1 MYEDQT
7 YDIILERMMNRVS
20 DKIDKRPSSPV
31 YDLHSSTAI
40 EFQILY
46 IELEYLIK
54 NSYGDTAAREFL
66 ILLAKDRGLSPE
78 PATKAIL
85 QGEFTPTNI
94 DVTGKR
100 FNIGEIN
107 YVVTEQITPG
117 TYKVQCETEGVVGN
131 QYLGDM
137 IPMEYIDGLQ
147 TASLTSVLIPGEDE
161 EDTEVFRQ
169 RYFDSFNEQS
179 FGGNHADYM
188 AKVKGI
194 EGVGSCK
201 VKRVWNG
208 DIRPADMIV
217 STVVKNWYESI
228 ISTVP
233 AAVKPWLDAVYN
245 AAKDKKLTV
254 GGTVHVVIP
263 NKGIHAAYKK
273 LRLAVDTVP
282 EEMIYCLKIDCK
294 KFYPSID
301 HETLKQKFR
310 RKYKDPELLELIDEV
325 IDSISTCPATDENI
339 EFYRSCGNE
348 IKIVKVNGK
357 DFIEGVGIPIGNYFS
372 QYDGNFFLSG
382 FDHWIKE
389 VKRVKHYYRYMD
401 DICIFARTKEE
412 LHQLLAEINEYF
424 IQNLK
429 LRIKGNYQIFPS
441 FIRGIDFVGYRIFLN
456 STLLRKSTC
465 QEMKRKMTNIRKKVE
480 NGQEMNYSEWCS
492 INSYKGWLKHCD
504 SSHLSDKY
512 IVPIQQY
519 ADDYYTNHIKAK
531 KKKKGGK
538 KHERV
543 RKSTQYKAA

>member
-1 MYEDQT
+1 MKRYGNLYE
-7 YDIILERMMNRVS
+7 
-20 DKIDKRPSSPV
+20 KICSMDNLYLAFQHAKKGKGWYKEVQQIEKRPYYYLAGLQWMLQNHLYKTSEYATFTKKDGKKEREIYKLPFFPDRIAQWAV
-31 YDLHSSTAI
+31 LQVI
-40 EFQILY
+40 EPQ
-46 IELEYLIK
+46 
-54 NSYGDTAAREFL
+54 
-66 ILLAKDRGLSPE
+66 LLAY
-78 PATKAIL
+78 
-85 QGEFTPTNI
+85 FT
-94 DVTGKR
+94 DD
-100 FNIGEIN
+100 
-107 YVVTEQITPG
+107 
-117 TYKVQCETEGVVGN
+117 TYS
-131 QYLGDM
+131 
-137 IPMEYIDGLQ
+137 
-147 TASLTSVLIPGEDE
+147 A
-161 EDTEVFRQ
+161 
-169 RYFDSFNEQS
+169 
-179 FGGNHADYM
+179 
-188 AKVKGI
+188 
-194 EGVGSCK
+194 
-201 VKRVWNG
+201 
-208 DIRPADMIV
+208 
-217 STVVKNWYESI
+217 
-228 ISTVP
+228 
-233 AAVKPWLDAVYN
+233 
-245 AAKDKKLTV
+245 
-254 GGTVHVVIP
+254 IP

-348 IKIVKVNGK
+348 IKIVKINGK

-492 INSYKGWLKHCD
+492 INVVNG
-504 SSHLSDKY
+504 KY
-512 IVPIQQY
+512 GNG
-519 ADDYYTNHIKAK
+519 AD
-531 KKKKGGK
+531 
-538 KHERV
+538 R
-543 RKSTQYKAA
+543 KAALEAAGYNYDEVQAKVNEILGVDTTPKKSVDEIAQEVINGAWGNGQDRKNRIEQAGYDYTAVQNKVNELCGTPKKSIDEIARAVIRGEYGNGADRKNRITAEGYDYVAVQARVNALM